1 MVNVEMTIS
10 LINDYEKRNK
20 KYEDMYYNRK
30 LAMPNE
36 VVEEIDYN
44 NKQIKFLSQWK
55 QLSETKNLKLKKKE
69 IDIFTGQLEQWEIC
83 Q

>member
-10 LINDYEKRNK
+10 LINDYKKRNK

-36 VVEEIDYN
+36 VVEEIEYN
-44 NKQIKFLSQWK
+44 NKQIKFLSRK
-55 QLSETKNLKLKKKE
+55 IPRKYHEKSR
-69 IDIFTGQLEQWEIC
+69 
-83 Q
+83 

>member
-1 MVNVEMTIS
+1 MTIS

-36 VVEEIDYN
+36 VVEEIEYN
-44 NKQIKFLSQWK
+44 NKQIKFLS
-55 QLSETKNLKLKKKE
+55 SKLPRKYYGK
-69 IDIFTGQLEQWEIC
+69 I
-83 Q
+83 

>member
-30 LAMPNE
+30 SAMPNE
-36 VVEEIDYN
+36 VVEEIEYN
-44 NKQIKFLSQWK
+44 NNQIKFLSK
-55 QLSETKNLKLKKKE
+55 KLPRKYYEKSR
-69 IDIFTGQLEQWEIC
+69 
-83 Q
+83 

>member
-10 LINDYEKRNK
+10 LINDYKKMNK

-36 VVEEIDYN
+36 VVEEIEYN
-44 NKQIKFLSQWK
+44 NKQIKFLS
-55 QLSETKNLKLKKKE
+55 SKLPRKYGK
-69 IDIFTGQLEQWEIC
+69 I
-83 Q
+83 